1 MTRARLETVAVWAL
15 YTCAAA
21 MQVSIFVTQIA
32 FGVAALAWL
41 ILVLR
46 GHAPFGAPTFFRP
59 LVLYAVLTLVAAAF
73 SIDPWVSLVDSRQL
87 LLFLM
92 VPVAFTVARRETG
105 RTLVRILIT
114 VGALTAIAGIVQY
127 GVLHYDSL
135 GQRPRGSMGH
145 YMTYSGLLMLVIVAV
160 VARIIYERRDR
171 AWPALVLPALVVA
184 LVLTLTRSAWVGACV
199 GVALLFLLKDFRL
212 IGAVPVIAALLFAFA
227 PPQVTDR
234 FRSMFD
240 PLDPTNRDRIAML
253 HEGVAMVGTDP
264 LTGMGPNMVERAYAR
279 FRDTA
284 IVDRINPHLHNVPMQ
299 IAAERGLPA
308 LGAWIWFVG
317 SAAAGLGA
325 VYRQGRHR
333 FLAATGLGAVAAML
347 AAGMF
352 EHNFGDSEFLL
363 LLLLLITLPF
373 AANEPVPAEAAAAAR
388 GGEVT

>member
-15 YTCAAA
+15 YVCAAA
-21 MQVSIFVTQIA
+21 MQVSIAVTQIA

-41 ILVLR
+41 LLVVKR
-46 GHAPFGAPTFFRP
+46 HVPFGAPPFLRP
-59 LVLYAVLTLVAAAF
+59 LLLYAVLTLVATAF
-73 SIDPWVSLVDSRQL
+73 SIDPWESLVDSRQL

-145 YMTYSGLLMLVIVAV
+145 YMTYSGLLMLVIVTV
-160 VARIIYERRDR
+160 VARIIHERRDR
-171 AWPALVLPALVVA
+171 AWPLLVLPALVVA
-184 LVLTLTRSAWVGACV
+184 LVLTLTRSAWVGACA

-212 IGAVPVIAALLFAFA
+212 IAAVPVIAAVLFAFA

-240 PLDPTNRDRIAML
+240 PHDPTNRDRLAML
-253 HEGVAMVGTDP
+253 REGVAMIGTDP

-284 IVDRINPHLHNVPMQ
+284 LVDRINPHLHNVPMQ

-308 LGAWIWFVG
+308 LGAWLWFVG
-317 SAAAGLGA
+317 SAVGGLAAA
-325 VYRQGRHR
+325 YRNGRQR
-333 FLAATGLGAVAAML
+333 FLAATGLAAVAAML
-347 AAGMF
+347 AAGQF

-363 LLLLLITLPF
+363 MLLLLITLPF
-373 AANEPVPAEAAAAAR
+373 AAEESAAAEAPAAR
-388 GGEVT
+388 GGASG